1 MCHIERGI
9 TQVTPSNA
17 MLTGQI
23 PVRRALPDLSLQL
36 TCYLQLFV
44 CVASAG
50 LALESC
56 LPSLHHHSDCAI
68 CLLYK
73 KKKPKKTALVP
84 LLLCSAVFC
93 SAPNHLLRSICSEL
107 LFSVDRA
114 RLGKQILNPK
124 TPLYCFSIVVIKVCL
139 LYCS

>member
-1 MCHIERGI
+1 MCHIEQGI

-23 PVRRALPDLSLQL
+23 PVRRTLPDLSLQL

-50 LALESC
+50 LSLESC

-73 KKKPKKTALVP
+73 KNPKTGLVP
-84 LLLCSAVFC
+84 LLLCTAVFY
-93 SAPNHLLRSICSEL
+93 SAPNHLLKSICSEL
-107 LFSVDRA
+107 LFSVDRTC
-114 RLGKQILNPK
+114 LGKQILNPK

>member
-23 PVRRALPDLSLQL
+23 PVRRTLPDLSLHL

-56 LPSLHHHSDCAI
+56 LPSPLHHHSDCAI

-73 KKKPKKTALVP
+73 KKPKNRSGSSL
-84 LLLCSAVFC
+84 AVQCCFC
-93 SAPNHLLRSICSEL
+93 CAPNHFLRSICSES
-107 LFSVDRA
+107 LFSVDRTH
-114 RLGKQILNPK
+114 LGKQILNAK
-124 TPLYCFSIVVIKVCL
+124 TSQCCFSILVIKVCL

>member
-56 LPSLHHHSDCAI
+56 LPSLHHHGDYAI

-73 KKKPKKTALVP
+73 KKSQKTGLVP
-84 LLLCSAVFC
+84 LLLRSAVFC
-93 SAPNHLLRSICSEL
+93 SAPNRLLRSICSEL
-107 LFSVDRA
+107 LFSVDRT

-124 TPLYCFSIVVIKVCL
+124 TSLYCFSIVVIKVCL